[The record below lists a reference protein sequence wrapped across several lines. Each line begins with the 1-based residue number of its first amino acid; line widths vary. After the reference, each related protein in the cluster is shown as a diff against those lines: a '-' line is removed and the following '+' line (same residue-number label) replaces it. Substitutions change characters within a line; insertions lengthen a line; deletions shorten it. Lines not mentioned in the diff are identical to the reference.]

1 MNPDQ
6 LLRRLSSEGNL
17 RSIPADRMNSGMI
30 DFSSNDY
37 LGLATRNDLRQQF
50 MQSETAVN
58 APFTSSASRL
68 LAATQLYY
76 DQLETTLSTL
86 YQRHA
91 LIFNSGYHAN
101 SGLIPAITDKDTLI
115 IADHLVHASIID
127 GIMLSKCNWARFRH
141 NDINHLERILSTR
154 RPDGENTLVIIESIY
169 SMDGDTAPIE
179 DLIEFKKRH
188 PLITLYIDEAH
199 ALGVCGNQGLGLA
212 ASSSCPEAWDVIIG
226 TLGKAAASMG
236 AFAIMSDRMRQV
248 AVNRCRSLIFSTS
261 LPPLNVAWSTLMIN
275 TITLMDSERA
285 HLYELSQHLAD
296 GLSRLTNRQHSP
308 SHIQPLLIG
317 DSHRAVELSHLLEN
331 DGLKVLPI
339 RTPTVPPG
347 TERLRISLSASMSI
361 NDIDLLLSSLHK
373 NIQAT
378 SLKQ

>member
-58 APFTSSASRL
+58 ALFTSSASRL

-76 DQLETTLSTL
+76 DQIETTLSTL

-378 SLKQ
+378 PLKQ